1 MVCVKSAIRQQLNTS
16 TRQQLKALFDRLPSW
31 HKADYRDL
39 DLLFR
44 LGGLKVG
51 WSPKD

>member
-1 MVCVKSAIRQQLNTS
+1 VCIKSAIRQRPDAATL
-16 TRQQLKALFDRLPSW
+16 QQLKTLFETMPRW

-51 WSPKD
+51 WSP